1 MSKNKLQSCVK
12 KCKQLKSLKSVLNLA
27 KTEKIK
33 SAVSKLKS
41 ATSFTKKLSQTAS
54 QIKKANKLEQSMSSR
69 KAFKDALAQSKITNF
84 MKRSQVSLEKSKI
97 EQVIEEIEPGEGSAL
112 NASSE
117 KSKNGKTKP
126 RKSIPG
132 SLMIAKTARD
142 SELLSLGSTLKDP
155 FENSQISSKNSVSA
169 RKQHGKFD

>member
-1 MSKNKLQSCVK
+1 
-12 KCKQLKSLKSVLNLA
+12 
-27 KTEKIK
+27 
-33 SAVSKLKS
+33 
-41 ATSFTKKLSQTAS
+41 
-54 QIKKANKLEQSMSSR
+54 
-69 KAFKDALAQSKITNF
+69 

-117 KSKNGKTKP
+117 KSKNGKNKP
-126 RKSIPG
+126 RKSIHG

-155 FENSQISSKNSVSA
+155 FENSQISSKNSVSV
-169 RKQHGKFD
+169 RRQHGKFD